1 MAPAASPAV
10 PAPKQKGQGEDP
22 RLERT
27 RARTPR
33 PNAREAADAPV
44 AREPADPVQEGAI
57 DAPPPITVT
66 PQRLDFGFML
76 PNTNARGTVTLTN
89 AGTAPVTLLSV
100 TPSCKCTTITNA
112 AGVTV
117 STIEHLMA
125 ALVMSGVDN
134 AVVEIDGPEMPIM
147 DGSSIDFIQGLD
159 RAGVRRQ
166 GALRQVIEITDVIE
180 VVEGDK
186 RATLRPADGFEVA
199 FEIAFASRAIGR
211 QAVDLKMDPAAFRR
225 ELADCRTFGFLHE
238 VEALRAMGLA
248 RGGSMDNAVVI
259 DGDQIMNPEGLR
271 RPDEFVRHKA
281 LDAIGD
287 LYVLGAPVLGR
298 FEGVLAGHGLN
309 NALVRAL
316 LATPHAWRLRT
327 LSPETLAPELA
338 EAV

>member
-1 MAPAASPAV
+1 MAEFEFQHTVGGPVRFSGTGVHTGVEASVCVLPGPAGSGVVFVRTDIQDRDNRIAV
-10 PAPKQKGQGEDP
+10 SGEAVCKTQ
-22 RLERT
+22 L
-27 RARTPR
+27 
-33 PNAREAADAPV
+33 
-44 AREPADPVQEGAI
+44 
-57 DAPPPITVT
+57 
-66 PQRLDFGFML
+66 
-76 PNTNARGTVTLTN
+76 GTV
-89 AGTAPVTLLSV
+89 
-100 TPSCKCTTITNA
+100 ITNA
-112 AGVTV
+112 ADVTV

-147 DGSSIDFIQGLD
+147 DGSSLDFIRGLD
-159 RAGVRRQ
+159 RVGLKRQ
-166 GALRQVIEITDVIE
+166 GALRQVIEIVDVIE
-180 VVEGDK
+180 VIEGDK
-186 RATLRPADGFEVA
+186 RAALLPAEGFEVA

-259 DGDQIMNPEGLR
+259 DGDEIMNPEGLR

-287 LYVLGAPVLGR
+287 LFVLGAPILGR
-298 FEGVLAGHGLN
+298 FEGVLAGHALN

-316 LATPHAWRLRT
+316 MATPHAWRLRT
-327 LSPETLAPELA
+327 LAPEMA